1 MNENQ
6 PAADERRRYFRID
19 DCVRLTYREVTPE
32 EMAEGIRRLEE
43 GQVDQLT
50 LMSSLTALNGQMAVH
65 MRRIQNR
72 DPDVAIYLK
81 TLDQKIELL
90 AQALVAQDTS
100 LLTQSGVPVNLS
112 AGGMGLDVAEPIGTG
127 SMLELKMLLLPS
139 FTGLVTYAEVV
150 RCEALPAAE
159 QSTGHSHRLHLEF
172 RHLREQDQDLLI
184 RHILRRQ
191 GEQLRAERLGPED
204 PD

>member
-1 MNENQ
+1 MTNEAQ
-6 PAADERRRYFRID
+6 QGTDERRRYFRID
-19 DCVRLTYREVTPE
+19 DCVRLTYRQVTPE
-32 EMAEGIRRLEE
+32 EMAEGIRQLEE

-50 LMSSLTALNGQMAVH
+50 LMSSLTALNGQMAIH

-72 DPDVAIYLK
+72 DPDIALYLK
-81 TLDQKIELL
+81 SLDQKIELL

-112 AGGMGLDVAEPIGTG
+112 AGGMGLDVAEPVATG

-150 RCEALPAAE
+150 RCEELPSADQATE
-159 QSTGHSHRLHLEF
+159 YGYRLHLEF
-172 RHLREQDQDLLI
+172 RHLRERDQDLLI

-191 GEQLRAERLGPED
+191 GEQLRAERQVGED
-204 PD
+204 